1 LTIPIPDKANL
12 PPELIRTNRFLLWF
26 VGERDG
32 KPTKLPAA
40 PWASGHWERID
51 GTIAENWATFD
62 KALEYTK
69 QREGYGIG
77 VALGDGIL
85 GIDLDHCID
94 DAGNVSEF
102 ASRLIYRAASYTEL
116 SPSGRGVH
124 ILMRGKGQVKSKG
137 IEIYDWGRFFT
148 LTGRRYKDSPLKLH
162 RRDELIEELIKE
174 ANVERPKFKV
184 GEIFDG
190 VEKGDRHPQGIRY
203 ATYLIGVK
211 KFDPLTALHELKSWN
226 TLNKPPMPERDLERM
241 VKNAVGYVANWEKP
255 TVDVVVEKPKSDLI
269 VRKKHEPNVERCV
282 IRG

>member
-1 LTIPIPDKANL
+1 MTIPIPDKANL
-12 PPELIRTNRFLLWF
+12 PPEIVRSNRFLLWF

-32 KPTKLPAA
+32 KPTKVPAA
-40 PWASGHWERID
+40 PWAVGHWNQAD
-51 GTIAENWATFD
+51 GTISENWTTFD
-62 KALEYTK
+62 KALECAK

-77 VALGDGIL
+77 IALGDGIL

-102 ASRLIYRAASYTEL
+102 ASRIIYRAASYTEL

-124 ILMRGKGQVKSKG
+124 ILMRGKGQVKSKEL
-137 IEIYDWGRFFT
+137 EIYDWGRFFT

-162 RRDELIEELIKE
+162 RHDELIAELIRD
-174 ANVERPKFKV
+174 AGAERPKFNV
-184 GEIFDG
+184 EGIFDG
-190 VEKGDRHPQGIRY
+190 VGKGDRHPQGIRY

-226 TLNKPPMPERDLERM
+226 NLNQPPMPERDLERM
-241 VKNAVGYVANWEKP
+241 VKNAIVYVSRWEAP
-255 TVDVVVEKPKSDLI
+255 AETVEKPKSDLI
-269 VRKKHEPNVERCV
+269 VKKRHEPNLGRCV